1 VRVGLYAR
9 VSTERQQERGTVAS
23 QLEALRAMAEAN
35 GDEIVEE
42 FVDDGYSGAR
52 LDRPALDGLR
62 DAAEAGVLEGVVC
75 LCADRLARAYA
86 YQVLILEELERF
98 GVTVRFLEGP
108 ALGEDPQA
116 TLLVQM
122 QGVIA
127 EYERA
132 KIAERYRRGKLYRAR
147 AGEIFFWKM
156 SYGFRRVVPDDGGPA
171 RMEIF
176 EPEAQ
181 VVREIFRAYV
191 EDERPMRQIAHDL
204 HDRGVPSPTGKPVW
218 GVSTIGRL
226 LRNEAYIGT
235 VYYNRREAI
244 DGNGP
249 RGARTRKTRY
259 RERPREEWIAIP
271 VPAIVDQAT
280 FERAQQ
286 VSRDNSKWNPRG
298 AEPGAWLLRGL
309 IECGHCG
316 VGANCHKMRGRNG
329 TFHRYYY
336 CRNHDVL
343 RAGGHDRRCPERNI
357 RADELDAFVLEQVRQ
372 ALLDPRQLI
381 AGERAVI
388 TATPPDEDELI
399 AAQLKHLDSA
409 LETTDRERTRL
420 LDAYQAG
427 LLELDELTR
436 RTATLTTRRDQLARE
451 RDATSERSAELASQN
466 RLRRGLAGFAQRVAA
481 SLDELDYDAR
491 QRLLRLVVE
500 KVRVQGWRVEIHL
513 KIPLQDD
520 SDGGG
525 EPTPPTIP
533 PRPSSDVRL
542 RSLDGLDRREVVH
555 VHVTLED
562 GHDQEQSDGQQADHA
577 EHLLDAGAVL
587 DREVIDPEDQEQ
599 HAGADERPEGDGERP
614 ELDLPV
620 LAGEPLGRDVA
631 ADQQASER
639 QHRRPCE
646 PVSPHGH
653 RREEPVHAAP
663 RLRAV
668 ERMTTGFAWEEAGH
682 LGEDERLEQADRDG
696 HDPDQRRER
705 PREDDDRPD
714 REEQQR
720 RHAQRDREPVE
731 PVQGP
736 RKAEGLRGACRA
748 PVLLVA
754 HPFSLRHLSV
764 AFVVGS
770 GAPSRPQA
778 ADISLTSR

>member
-1 VRVGLYAR
+1 MRVGLYAR

-23 QLEALRAMAEAN
+23 QLEALRAMVEAT

-52 LDRPALDGLR
+52 LDRPALDRLR

-86 YQVLILEELERF
+86 YQVLILEELERL

-108 ALGEDPQA
+108 ALGADPQA

-147 AGEIFFWKM
+147 AGEVCFWKM
-156 SYGFRRVVPDDGGPA
+156 SYGFRRVVPDSGPA

-204 HDRGVPSPTGKPVW
+204 HDRSVPSPTGKPVW

-309 IECGHCG
+309 IECGHCR

-329 TFHRYYY
+329 AFHRYYY

-357 RADELDAFVLEQVRQ
+357 RADELDTFVFERVRA

-409 LETTDRERTRL
+409 LQTTDRERTRL

-436 RTATLTTRRDQLARE
+436 RTATLTTRHDQLARE

-466 RLRRGLAGFAQRVAA
+466 RLRRGLAQFAQRVAA
-481 SLDELDYDAR
+481 SLDELDHDAR

-520 SDGGG
+520 SDDG

-533 PRPSSDVRL
+533 PRPSSDMRL
-542 RSLDGLDRREVVH
+542 RSLDE
-555 VHVTLED
+555 
-562 GHDQEQSDGQQADHA
+562 
-577 EHLLDAGAVL
+577 
-587 DREVIDPEDQEQ
+587 
-599 HAGADERPEGDGERP
+599 PEG
-614 ELDLPV
+614 
-620 LAGEPLGRDVA
+620 
-631 ADQQASER
+631 
-639 QHRRPCE
+639 
-646 PVSPHGH
+646 
-653 RREEPVHAAP
+653 
-663 RLRAV
+663 RLV
-668 ERMTTGFAWEEAGH
+668 
-682 LGEDERLEQADRDG
+682 
-696 HDPDQRRER
+696 P
-705 PREDDDRPD
+705 
-714 REEQQR
+714 
-720 RHAQRDREPVE
+720 AQG
-731 PVQGP
+731 QGP
-736 RKAEGLRGACRA
+736 RPAPARQSRRDRLTDRSRRSLGEPHNVSQRLVSNRRGPDRRNPVHTRGWPPRVDAAAGLRGPQSGRAA
-748 PVLLVA
+748 PVRGPGPAGRVHRSASPRARLRGERDGRLYEPGVV
-754 HPFSLRHLSV
+754 HFSTG
-764 AFVVGS
+764 VG
-770 GAPSRPQA
+770 GPLFDRP
-778 ADISLTSR
+778 